1 MSFSDLGFFEWMQS
15 LVDNVVYSLQ
25 TGDIFEILYH
35 FFIVSVV
42 SGLAAL
48 FLYIM
53 YSKFKHY
60 VLVDLGHHKWLIK

>member
-1 MSFSDLGFFEWMQS
+1 MTFSDLGFVEWVRS
-15 LVDNVVYSLQ
+15 IIDNIVYSLQ

-35 FFIVSVV
+35 LMIVCIISA
-42 SGLAAL
+42 LAAL

-60 VLVDLGHHKWLIK
+60 MLVDLGHHKWLIK